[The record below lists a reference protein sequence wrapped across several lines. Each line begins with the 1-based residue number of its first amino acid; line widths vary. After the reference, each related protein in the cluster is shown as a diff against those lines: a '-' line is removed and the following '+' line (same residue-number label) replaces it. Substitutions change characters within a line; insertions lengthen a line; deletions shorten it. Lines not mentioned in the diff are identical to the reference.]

1 MSEKGTDKG
10 CGLLLTLLFVPPKL
24 FMPWI
29 QPPDWLGQSRCI
41 RSPRLSWGAAV
52 AGVTGVS
59 AELTMLC

>member
-1 MSEKGTDKG
+1 MW
-10 CGLLLTLLFVPPKL
+10 LLLTLLFVPPKP

-29 QPPDWLGQSRCI
+29 QPPDWLGQSRSI

-52 AGVTGVS
+52 AGVMSVS